1 MLTTYSQQVKNFL
14 CEKSWEKFKEDN
26 SRDRA
31 RFFLYG
37 ILLFSGEFGFDKI
50 RLKCENSNIL
60 ELCAYA
66 LINLYDADIKISERK
81 KGESLS
87 YTISVENSDDIKKIT
102 DDFGYEPHDV
112 SVYRIKCRPEG
123 ENRQYFFR
131 GVFVA
136 CGNIH
141 SPQKSYHMELATSH
155 KTLGEELNSLLEQ
168 SGIEVKMTTRRSY
181 YVYYCKDSEKIEDFL
196 MLLGAESFA
205 YDVINTRIEKNIK
218 NNLNRVSN
226 FETANMYKTIDAA
239 TVSLSA
245 ISYLREQGIFESL
258 PEQLKET
265 ARLRE
270 ENPELTLAELG
281 RLFEKKI
288 SKSGVSHRL
297 NKIITIAREYSDYT
311 LFC

>member
-14 CEKSWEKFKEDN
+14 CEKSWEKFKEDG
-26 SRDRA
+26 SRDKA

-37 ILLFSGEFGFDKI
+37 ILLFSGEFSFDKI

-60 ELCAYA
+60 EVCAYV
-66 LINLYDADIKISERK
+66 LINFYDAEINISERK
-81 KGESLS
+81 KGETAS
-87 YTISVENSDDIKKIT
+87 YTISVDRRESIKKIT
-102 DDFGYEPHDV
+102 DDFGYASGDV

-123 ENRQYFFR
+123 ENLQYFLR

-136 CGNIH
+136 CGNIR
-141 SPQKSYHMELATSH
+141 SPQKSYHMEISTSH
-155 KTLGEELNSLLEQ
+155 KMLSEDLAELLEEV
-168 SGIEVKMTTRRSY
+168 GIEAKTTLRRSY
-181 YVYYCKDSEKIEDFL
+181 YVFYCKDSEKIEDFL
-196 MLLGAESFA
+196 MALGAENFA

-245 ISYLREQGIFESL
+245 IAYLREQGIFESL

-265 ARLRE
+265 AVLRE

-297 NKIITIAREYSDYT
+297 NKIITVAREYSDYT
-311 LFC
+311 LF